1 MVELYSVILA
11 GGAGSRL
18 WPLSRATYPKQLF
31 KINDEYT
38 LFQKTFLRLAT
49 ICDDKNIITSTNVK
63 HVSAIKEQLKVLKE
77 KFCRKSDYKVITEPI
92 IKNTAPALTIAVKYI
107 ENNAGLINNK
117 SAIVLSVPSDHII
130 PNRIEF
136 ANIIEKGIKLAQAGY
151 IVAFPQLTDKIDE
164 NFGYIKARKNPKIN
178 EIVPEAL
185 KVTTFKEKPNK
196 KADKEKLKGKLYVNT
211 GIYMFSVET
220 YIEEMKRYAKDIFK
234 IAESEKI
241 TTSIPAISLNQY
253 EQMTDISIDY
263 ALMEKTK
270 KMAII
275 PFETSWKDIG
285 SWDSIY
291 EISDKD
297 KNGNYI
303 TGNVIDINSKNSL
316 VYSTSKLIATLGLE
330 DTAVVETEDAVL
342 ICSAK
347 NTDGVKNLYKKL
359 NGKNTTAKEI
369 HKTVYRPW
377 GCYSVLEEG
386 SGFLTK
392 CIIVNPK
399 AKLSLQL
406 HHHRSEHW
414 VVLEGQATVIKGD
427 KTYTL
432 EQGNSIDIGV
442 EEIHSLQNESD
453 EQLKI
458 IEVQQ
463 GDILDENDIVRLKD
477 IYGRV

>member
-1 MVELYSVILA
+1 MAELYSVILA
-11 GGAGSRL
+11 GGSGSRL

-63 HVSAIKEQLKVLKE
+63 HASAIKEQLKTLKE
-77 KFCRKSDYKVITEPI
+77 KFCRKSDYKLITEPV

-107 ENNAGLINNK
+107 EENTGLIKNN
-117 SAIVLSVPSDHII
+117 SAIILSVPADHVI
-130 PNRIEF
+130 PDRIEF
-136 ANIIEKGIKLAQAGY
+136 AKIMEKGIKLAQAGY
-151 IVAFPQLTDKIDE
+151 IVAFSQQTNKIDE
-164 NFGYIKARKNPKIN
+164 NFGYIKARKNPKIT
-178 EIVPEAL
+178 EIVPDAL
-185 KVTTFKEKPNK
+185 KATAFTEKPDTK
-196 KADKEKLKGKLYVNT
+196 SDKEKLKGKLYINT
-211 GIYMFSVET
+211 GIYMFSIET
-220 YIEEMKRYAKDIFK
+220 YLEEMKHHAKDILK
-234 IAESEKI
+234 TAGSEKI
-241 TTSIPAISLNQY
+241 TTAIPSISLNQY
-253 EQMTDISIDY
+253 EKMPEISIDY

-270 KMAII
+270 KMAVI
-275 PFETSWKDIG
+275 PFETNWKDIG
-285 SWDSIY
+285 SWDAIY

-303 TGNVIDINSKNSL
+303 AGNAIDVNSKNSL
-316 VYSTSKLIATLGLE
+316 IYSTSKLVATMGLK
-330 DTAVVETEDAVL
+330 DTAVIETEDAILVCGTKAENG
-342 ICSAK
+342 IK
-347 NTDGVKNLYKKL
+347 KIYKKL

-386 SGFLTK
+386 NGFLTK

-414 VVLEGQATVIKGD
+414 IILEGEATVIKGD
-427 KTYTL
+427 KTYKL
-432 EQGNSIDIGV
+432 NPGNSIDIGI
-442 EEIHSLQNESD
+442 EEIHSLQNEAD

-463 GDILDENDIVRLKD
+463 GDILDENDIERLKD